1 MLRFPVS
8 VKLEV
13 LELKIWLI
21 ISKREAKFLPET
33 CKASKKVADAKLAK
47 DFQAVLKEFQKA
59 QRLAAERET
68 SYAPSVL
75 KAVLPLRNGSDD
87 LKLLHPITVRLHLAA
102 VDQFLF
108 LQNNLRGCIE
118 VKAANLYQ

>member
-1 MLRFPVS
+1 MAKKKQLSSLTFLAMLRFPVS

-13 LELKIWLI
+13 LELEIWLI

-47 DFQAVLKEFQKA
+47 DFQAVLKEFQKT

-68 SYAPSVL
+68 SYASSVL
-75 KAVLPLRNGSDD
+75 KAVLPLRYLSVGRFIW
-87 LKLLHPITVRLHLAA
+87 K
-102 VDQFLF
+102 
-108 LQNNLRGCIE
+108 
-118 VKAANLYQ
+118 